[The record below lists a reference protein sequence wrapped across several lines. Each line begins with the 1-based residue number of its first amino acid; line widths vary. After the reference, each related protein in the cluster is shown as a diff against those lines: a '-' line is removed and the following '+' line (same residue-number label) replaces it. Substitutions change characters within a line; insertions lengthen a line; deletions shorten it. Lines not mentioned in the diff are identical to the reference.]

1 MGTSDYK
8 HTEVKRERKT
18 VREEQRGKS
27 ERKMDRAASKNWET
41 GVGGRTGWRMWEPEA
56 TEGALRVQGSWDS
69 PGLRWEWG
77 PASRSLTPG
86 TMLPVVTELYA
97 IGQWVGL
104 LWWLSSKESACNAGD
119 SDLLPGSGRSPGGG
133 HQYFGHLL

>member
-56 TEGALRVQGSWDS
+56 TEGALSDPTVRKAFGK
-69 PGLRWEWG
+69 
-77 PASRSLTPG
+77 ASENP
-86 TMLPVVTELYA
+86 
-97 IGQWVGL
+97 L
-104 LWWLSSKESACNAGD
+104 LLQSVLNK
-119 SDLLPGSGRSPGGG
+119 
-133 HQYFGHLL
+133 HIH